1 MISVLFFDL
10 IKKHVDLQYL
20 CPWFIT
26 AIPVQM
32 SSKRNCRSRSH
43 IRQSVKTGSR
53 FRSRFRTREQSRTSL
68 RGMLKSL
75 KNKKLRKNTI
85 KNLTPILSTVHGIR
99 GNYKWWQIY

>member
-53 FRSRFRTREQSRTSL
+53 FRTIEQSRTSL

>member
-1 MISVLFFDL
+1 MQCMISVLFFDL

-53 FRSRFRTREQSRTSL
+53 FRTREQSRTSL

-85 KNLTPILSTVHGIR
+85 KHLTPILSTVHGIR